1 VPKRKAG
8 RDGRVQGPRAEREE
22 LRDTAKMQLQL
33 KRGKVLRRAWVPVGV
48 GVALLA
54 FAACTGSDDEESVGG
69 DEATVSQSESA
80 SWPVSAP
87 TPPSSF
93 KATAVCPASIVQV
106 VFDQD
111 EAITVTSGGQDLAFA
126 SYTDRAIGA
135 TCKVKGPTR
144 SYAFGH
150 LGEEGV
156 YRDARLT
163 CAARDGVEIHVH
175 PVWDGYV
182 GRVGGSVLLVSV
194 PSESKPKA
202 IVSAVLKNHEQASVA
217 SRIYYASRY
226 CELA

>member
-1 VPKRKAG
+1 L
-8 RDGRVQGPRAEREE
+8 
-22 LRDTAKMQLQL
+22 LRT
-33 KRGKVLRRAWVPVGV
+33 AWVHVGAV
-48 GVALLA
+48 VALLA
-54 FAACTGSDDEESVGG
+54 FAACGGSDDKENVGG
-69 DEATVSQSESA
+69 DEAIASKSESV
-80 SWPVSAP
+80 SKPVSAS

-93 KATAVCPASIVQV
+93 KATAVCSASIVQV

-111 EAITVTSGGQDLAFA
+111 EAITVTSGGQELAFA
-126 SYTDRAIGA
+126 SYTDRGIGS

-156 YRDARLT
+156 YSDAKLT
-163 CAARDGVEIHVH
+163 CTGRDGIEIHVH

-194 PSESKPKA
+194 SSGTKPKA
-202 IVSAVLKNHEQASVA
+202 IVSAVLKNQEQASVA
-217 SRIYYASRY
+217 SRIYYASQY

>member
-1 VPKRKAG
+1 
-8 RDGRVQGPRAEREE
+8 
-22 LRDTAKMQLQL
+22 L
-33 KRGKVLRRAWVPVGV
+33 LRRAWVHVGV
-48 GVALLA
+48 VVALLA
-54 FAACTGSDDEESVGG
+54 FAACTGSDDDESVG
-69 DEATVSQSESA
+69 DEASASKSEST
-80 SWPVSAP
+80 SRPVSAP

-93 KATAVCPASIVQV
+93 KATAVCPGSIVQV

-111 EAITVTSGGQDLAFA
+111 EAITVTSGGQELAFA
-126 SYTDRAIGA
+126 SYTDRGIGA

-163 CAARDGVEIHVH
+163 CTGPDGIEIQVH

-194 PSESKPKA
+194 PSGSKPKA
-202 IVSAVLKNHEQASVA
+202 IVSAVLKNQEHASVA

>member
-1 VPKRKAG
+1 
-8 RDGRVQGPRAEREE
+8 
-22 LRDTAKMQLQL
+22 
-33 KRGKVLRRAWVPVGV
+33 LRRAWVRVGV
-48 GVALLA
+48 VVALLA
-54 FAACTGSDDEESVGG
+54 FAACSGSDDEESVGG
-69 DEATVSQSESA
+69 DEASASKSESA
-80 SWPVSAP
+80 SKPVSAP

-93 KATAVCPASIVQV
+93 KATAVCPASIVEV

-111 EAITVTSGGQDLAFA
+111 EAITVTSGGQELAFA
-126 SYTDRAIGA
+126 SYTDRGIGA

-144 SYAFGH
+144 SYAFGR

-156 YRDARLT
+156 YRDAKLT
-163 CAARDGVEIHVH
+163 CTGRDGIEIQVH

-194 PSESKPKA
+194 PSGSKPKA
-202 IVSAVLKNHEQASVA
+202 IVSAVLKNQEHASVA